1 MSVDLSIAN
10 LTFEGFAPAFAQSAG
25 VAFKAALAGA
35 GDLRAGAGDLR
46 AGSRDLG
53 LLVLDQLDFATP
65 ERLGQSLARA
75 ILREVA
81 R

>member
-1 MSVDLSIAN
+1 MSVDVAIASM
-10 LTFEGFAPAFAQSAG
+10 TFEGFAPAFAARAG
-25 VAFKAALAGA
+25 EAFEAALAAASVGQA
-35 GDLRAGAGDLR
+35 GP
-46 AGSRDLG
+46 RDLG
-53 LLVLDQLDFATP
+53 LLVLDGVDFSTP

>member
-1 MSVDLSIAN
+1 MSVDVAIASLS
-10 LTFEGFAPAFAQSAG
+10 FEGFAPAFAERAG
-25 VAFKAALAGA
+25 VAFEAALAGA
-35 GDLRAGAGDLR
+35 SVGPVGA
-46 AGSRDLG
+46 RDLG
-53 LLVLDQLDFATP
+53 LLVLDGVDFSTP

>member
-1 MSVDLSIAN
+1 MSVDLSIAS
-10 LTFEGFAPAFAQSAG
+10 LTFEGFAPAFAQRAG
-25 VAFKAALAGA
+25 VAFEAALAEVG
-35 GDLRAGAGDLR
+35 AGAGDLR

-53 LLVLDQLDFATP
+53 LLVLDGLDFATP

-75 ILREVA
+75 ILHEVA